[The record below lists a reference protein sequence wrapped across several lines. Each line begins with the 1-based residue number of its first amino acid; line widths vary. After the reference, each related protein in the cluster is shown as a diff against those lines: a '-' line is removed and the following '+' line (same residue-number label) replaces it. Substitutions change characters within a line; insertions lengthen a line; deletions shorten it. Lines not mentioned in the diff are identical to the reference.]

1 MGRICWF
8 RCYSPQCLH
17 RPAHFTCTRL
27 CIPFIPWFDLPFL
40 PQGITQWN
48 RVRCSCGRRPLMMI
62 LVVKPSLTQTPE
74 FAAQFR
80 PCLRKPE
87 DDQQLYHKTIRVIIP
102 MLMGRHQCSA
112 TWFFFHLTIGKVE
125 LAWPQAWDF
134 RFLLPQTCFLRFLPQ
149 EWRSYKW
156 TPVGSWG
163 LIKAPCDLC
172 IYPFGLERA
181 SFHAVRSGIC
191 LKRSYW
197 SWVLAVKQR
206 CT

>member
-112 TWFFFHLTIGKVE
+112 TWFFSTWLSGRWNWLDLKLGTSDFCYRK
-125 LAWPQAWDF
+125 LA
-134 RFLLPQTCFLRFLPQ
+134 FLDSFLKNGVATNGPL
-149 EWRSYKW
+149 WALGGW
-156 TPVGSWG
+156 
-163 LIKAPCDLC
+163 
-172 IYPFGLERA
+172 
-181 SFHAVRSGIC
+181 
-191 LKRSYW
+191 
-197 SWVLAVKQR
+197 
-206 CT
+206 